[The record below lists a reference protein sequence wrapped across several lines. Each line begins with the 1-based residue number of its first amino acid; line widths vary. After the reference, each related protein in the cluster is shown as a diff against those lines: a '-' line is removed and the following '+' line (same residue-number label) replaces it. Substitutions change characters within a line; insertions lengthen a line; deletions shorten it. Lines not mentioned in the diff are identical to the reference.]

1 MVKVFRQRATLAF
14 ELMRDKAETGKGG
27 NHGIC
32 CIFYLFSLLFSDN
45 TDDKIVLCPYKYQI
59 KKADRLHLYQQKRIG
74 HSIAVS
80 LQIPRLKPSLKRL
93 KFPARQIFFAQP
105 ILTQSDCHVRL
116 QRTGTL
122 NQHISKTQKLANRFS
137 TFNIAVLSY

>member
-1 MVKVFRQRATLAF
+1 MVKVFRQRATWAF

-59 KKADRLHLYQQKRIG
+59 KKADRLHLYQQKRRG
-74 HSIAVS
+74 HSNAVS

-105 ILTQSDCHVRL
+105 ILTQSDCHV
-116 QRTGTL
+116 
-122 NQHISKTQKLANRFS
+122 
-137 TFNIAVLSY
+137 

>member
-1 MVKVFRQRATLAF
+1 MVKVFRQRATFAF
-14 ELMRDKAETGKGG
+14 EFMRGKAETGKGG
-27 NHGIC
+27 HHGIC

-59 KKADRLHLYQQKRIG
+59 KKADRLHLYQQKRRG
-74 HSIAVS
+74 HSNAVS
-80 LQIPRLKPSLKRL
+80 LEIPQLKSSLKRL
-93 KFPARQIFFAQP
+93 SLPAGLSLFLQP
-105 ILTQSDCHVRL
+105 ILPQSDCHVRL

-137 TFNIAVLSY
+137 TFNIAVLSD